1 MPDHVHPICPS
12 LFRYRYTPGPYD
24 PSNFFFVFTFK
35 TNLFVSSFALVSTNR
50 KTTNLSLFLSLS
62 LWPTYL
68 GQKQSTR
75 IPSLSLPVS
84 CFIMQ
89 LQYCLRALPCLLLVR
104 FVLLFPRSI
113 LFSFPQFPA
122 LFKKSFLFH
131 PSSLDYT
138 QTHTHTHT

>member
-50 KTTNLSLFLSLS
+50 KTTNLSLSLS

-89 LQYCLRALPCLLLVR
+89 LQYCFRALPCLLLVR

-122 LFKKSFLFH
+122 LFKK
-131 PSSLDYT
+131 
-138 QTHTHTHT
+138 